1 MAQVIKISTPLEK
14 PNLQLSSRI
23 EGKQMVYTIL
33 LEDESEAT
41 VIKKCSKKRCLT
53 RHDAV
58 EALKKLADER
68 GSDGRPLIRY
78 GKYWV
83 FAMRVLTERNLVG
96 EKKFSDFIRMLESAG
111 VTDLPTRSN
120 LSCAMSY
127 FGIHCPFFPDW
138 SKGQMTD
145 RDYGAGYDIAKRIT
159 QLLDG

>member
-14 PNLQLSSRI
+14 LNLQLSSRI

-33 LEDESEAT
+33 LDDESEAS
-41 VIKKCSKKRCLT
+41 VIKKCSRKERLT

-58 EALKKLADER
+58 EALKKLADDR

-83 FAMRVLTERNLVG
+83 FAMRVLAERNLVG

-120 LSCAMSY
+120 LSCAMSC
-127 FGIHCPFFPDW
+127 FGIHCPFFPNW

-145 RDYGAGYDIAKRIT
+145 RDYGAGYVIAKRIT